1 MELTPQIVLVAA
13 LVVAAA
19 YCVFG
24 MIGFGS
30 TVLALPL
37 LALLL
42 PLKFAVPLMMLL
54 DLAAFLA
61 LGLRVRR
68 GIRVDEIRWLVPTML
83 VGMVLG
89 LTLLIRVAEVWL
101 LGLLGLFVI
110 GLATYGLARRGVGAG
125 LPRWSGLPIGLAGGA
140 FSALFG
146 TGGVLF
152 AIYNAG
158 RIRDPGELRA
168 SNAAMIALSSVLR
181 LVLFGAAGLLAQEGL
196 WTLVALLLPAL
207 AVGVVAGHRLHARV
221 PVGVVRR
228 AVHLVLLVAGASLL
242 ARALSAG

>member
-1 MELTPQIVLVAA
+1 MELTPQLVLVAA
-13 LVVAAA
+13 LVVAVA

-24 MIGFGS
+24 MTGFGS
-30 TVLALPL
+30 TVLALPP

-68 GIRVDEIRWLVPTML
+68 GIRFDEIGWLVPTML

-89 LTLLIRVAEVWL
+89 LTLLIRVAETWL
-101 LGLLGLFVI
+101 LGLLGVFV
-110 GLATYGLARRGVGAG
+110 LALALYGLARRGVAAR

-158 RIRDPGELRA
+158 RIRDAGELRA

-181 LVLFGAAGLLAQEGL
+181 LVLFGVAGLLAQDGL
-196 WTLVALLLPAL
+196 WMLVAALLPAL
-207 AVGVVAGHRLHARV
+207 ALGVVVGHRLHAVV
-221 PVGVVRR
+221 PASLVLR

-242 ARALSAG
+242 ARALSAA